1 MAHTKAGGSTHLG
14 RDSASKRLGVKLFD
28 GQVAKAGNILIRQR
42 GSKFLAG
49 TNVRKGAD
57 DTLYSVMDGIVKF
70 SSKINKTFTDDHEMV
85 FRRGE
90 FASSRTLGVRTDKA
104 AMDIPRSMMVKMKD
118 PKQKMTVEI
127 IGRKK

>member
-1 MAHTKAGGSTHLG
+1 MKFTCSGHP
-14 RDSASKRLGVKLFD
+14 
-28 GQVAKAGNILIRQR
+28 NILGKHRNTIEFTKDPKVSLQGDCIVGVGCDFEFRNMKEMIEKNDEIIVDVIVGNQ
-42 GSKFLAG
+42 KF
-49 TNVRKGAD
+49 
-57 DTLYSVMDGIVKF
+57 SF

-104 AMDIPRSMMVKMKD
+104 AMDIPRSMMEKMKD